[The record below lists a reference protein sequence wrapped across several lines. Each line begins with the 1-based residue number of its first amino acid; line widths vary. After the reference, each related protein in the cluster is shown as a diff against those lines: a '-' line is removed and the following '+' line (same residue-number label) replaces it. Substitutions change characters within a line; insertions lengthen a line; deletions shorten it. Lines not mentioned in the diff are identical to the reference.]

1 MVGHVP
7 RIWNATIDQH
17 RRAVH
22 DAILDTTASLIAE
35 HGLTGVTMSQ
45 IAQHAGIG
53 RATLY
58 KYFPDVEAILAAW
71 HQRQI
76 AQHLDQLREAADA
89 ANDPV
94 ERLRTVLRSYTELSS
109 SRPTGGAGAHRDADM
124 TALLHRSAHS
134 GHSRDQVH
142 ALMTDVIRAAG
153 DAGHVRTDIPPDE
166 LATFCLHALGAARS
180 LDRDES
186 HERLVRVT
194 LQALTTRTEA

>member
-1 MVGHVP
+1 MP

-22 DAILDTTASLIAE
+22 DAILDTTANLIAE

-58 KYFPDVEAILAAW
+58 KYFPEVEAILAAW

-89 ANDPV
+89 VNDPA

-109 SRPTGGAGAHRDADM
+109 SRPT
-124 TALLHRSAHS
+124 
-134 GHSRDQVH
+134 
-142 ALMTDVIRAAG
+142 
-153 DAGHVRTDIPPDE
+153 
-166 LATFCLHALGAARS
+166 
-180 LDRDES
+180 
-186 HERLVRVT
+186 
-194 LQALTTRTEA
+194 